1 MRNFLVY
8 LVLLERQILPVGGDH
23 MRKGRKYAVY
33 NMNEQLISL
42 KKEIIS
48 THSLDER
55 ERLDREIR
63 TIELTLEK
71 IKIH

>member
-1 MRNFLVY
+1 
-8 LVLLERQILPVGGDH
+8 

-42 KKEIIS
+42 KKEMTT

-63 TIELTLEK
+63 TIERTLEK
-71 IKIH
+71 IKVH